1 MSTELLRQRVPS
13 LTESTCSFS
22 SESDEEV
29 QLERLERKRSSIS
42 DVANSTF
49 LKKRLSRQS
58 SLPWG
63 HKRSTMI
70 GVSCFLFLLPIPL
83 LIKSCCPFV
92 SSFSSDYLYTGL
104 ESWSHTLDRAFA
116 PIALVSLQHFLCARY
131 CLAYLGAAIHSLSI
145 PPLVPLCQGF
155 KHIRCILSL
164 RNQMGVT
171 GRILCYL
178 SCLSHVSHQTQ
189 QL

>member
-116 PIALVSLQHFLCARY
+116 PIALVSLQHFLY